1 MWCNSQLKSLLLEW
15 TVCNQ
20 QEKVGE
26 SFLDPSDQHK
36 GSLEVTSSSYSPS
49 KLRRANPLPSY
60 KSSNEMR
67 HNTSERPKPEFSAG
81 TGTRTE
87 IIPVRFRFGNSYRN
101 RNRHF
106 TPYSPPKIC
115 SKHHEPHNQIKKRLV
130 LVLYSTKTYYT
141 E

>member
-1 MWCNSQLKSLLLEW
+1 MLGSIFPLLVFGFDI
-15 TVCNQ
+15 T
-20 QEKVGE
+20 GA
-26 SFLDPSDQHK
+26 SIIR
-36 GSLEVTSSSYSPS
+36 GI
-49 KLRRANPLPSY
+49 
-60 KSSNEMR
+60 
-67 HNTSERPKPEFSAG
+67 HNYSERPKPEFSAG